1 MLGTVTVDI
10 MLPFWGEPELL
21 FATVASVRAQT
32 DPGWRLTVLD
42 DGYPDARVA
51 EHFRSI
57 DDARIQYV
65 RRERNAGIV
74 ENFRA
79 SVSRATAEYLTVLG
93 SDDLLHPD
101 YVSHIHAT
109 VERHPGVDVI
119 QPGVIV
125 IDALGRRHTP
135 LVDRVKHALAPRTA
149 RGDVTMHGEHLA
161 TSLVRGD
168 WLYWPSLAFKTASI
182 QAHDFRD
189 DLPIILDL
197 AILLDLVFEGATL
210 VATADEVFSYR
221 RHRASASQTSLLDGR
236 RFEDERRFYQEVAE
250 RAGAAR
256 WHSTE
261 RAARRRVLSRLH
273 ALAELPHV
281 VRHGTAAGRAAAL
294 RHIFR

>member
-1 MLGTVTVDI
+1 

-21 FATVASVRAQT
+21 FATVASVRAQD
-32 DPGWRLTVLD
+32 DPRWRLTVID
-42 DGYPDARVA
+42 DGYPDPQVA
-51 EHFRSI
+51 EHFASV
-57 DDARIQYV
+57 DDPRIEYV

-79 SVSRATAEYLTVLG
+79 SVARAQAEYLTVLG

-109 VERHPGVDVI
+109 VQRHPGVDVI
-119 QPGVIV
+119 QPGVVV
-125 IDALGRRHTP
+125 IDAAGRRHEP
-135 LVDRVKHALAPRTA
+135 LVDRVKRALAPRTSH
-149 RGDVTMHGEHLA
+149 GDVTMRGEALA

-168 WLYWPSLAFKTASI
+168 WLYWPSLAFKTTSI

-210 VATADEVFSYR
+210 VATGDKVFSYR

-236 RFEDERRFYQEVAE
+236 RFEDERRFYQEVAQ
-250 RAGAAR
+250 RAGDAHWR
-256 WHSTE
+256 STE

-273 ALAELPHV
+273 AVAELPHV
-281 VRHGTAAGRAAAL
+281 VRHGTAAGRAAAV